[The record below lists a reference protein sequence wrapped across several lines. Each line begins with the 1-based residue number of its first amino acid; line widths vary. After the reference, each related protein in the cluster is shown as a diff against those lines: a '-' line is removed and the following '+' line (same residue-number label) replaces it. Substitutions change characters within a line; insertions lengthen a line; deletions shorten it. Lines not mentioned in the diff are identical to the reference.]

1 MILPFGDRVNGL
13 SLAAIDQR
21 NTDNTGDLLDLGDLL
36 ALLFTQTDLANHFGM
51 GFQLDLRGQG
61 VLQIQLLQN
70 SFHNVEIFGGFQLNN
85 QGFGTLWQRDCD
97 QLKPEEIFAHKSKID
112 LYKEGKKGKIK

>member
-21 NTDNTGDLLDLGDLL
+21 NTDNTGDLLDLGELL

-70 SFHNVEIFGGFQLNN
+70 SLYNVGILAGFQPNN
-85 QGFGTLWQRDCD
+85 QQIGLADPVKQ
-97 QLKPEEIFAHKSKID
+97 HN
-112 LYKEGKKGKIK
+112 GKNTNNTDRTDK